1 MPRLC
6 WAAGST
12 SSSTRVKSPPRTRRS
27 TTITDEQC
35 VFVYYG
41 TGDSGLSTAGS
52 KTIQVQVIDV
62 IGATDVYGTTAKASG
77 WGDVKAEQLLTPD
90 PDWII
95 AMPGR
100 VRRTWRE

>member
-1 MPRLC
+1 M
-6 WAAGST
+6 
-12 SSSTRVKSPPRTRRS
+12 
-27 TTITDEQC
+27 
-35 VFVYYG
+35 
-41 TGDSGLSTAGS
+41 
-52 KTIQVQVIDV
+52 IDV